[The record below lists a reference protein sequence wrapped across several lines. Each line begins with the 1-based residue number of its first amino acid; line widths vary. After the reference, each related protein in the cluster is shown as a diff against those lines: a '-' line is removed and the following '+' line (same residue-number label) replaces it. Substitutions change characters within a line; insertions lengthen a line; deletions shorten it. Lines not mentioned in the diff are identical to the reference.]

1 MDSELENKSQSL
13 STEQNETTREGY
25 SRPVGDY
32 SNSYHGT
39 GRPQRPRIHSQRA
52 YSTDHSNSS
61 ENESSFRPEGFGS
74 GLINGERPQRTYQ
87 PHQGGY
93 GRPQGGYNNNR
104 YGNYGRP
111 QQGGYRPRYNND
123 GDSHPVADGHNF
135 HSGCC

>member
-1 MDSELENKSQSL
+1 MDSELENKTQSL

-93 GRPQGGYNNNR
+93 GGPQGG
-104 YGNYGRP
+104 
-111 QQGGYRPRYNND
+111 
-123 GDSHPVADGHNF
+123 
-135 HSGCC
+135 